1 MPDLDNLRCTIETI
15 EETIEEITVETA
27 ERVKTLEDRAEGYR
41 EQLREATGCD
51 CFALRITCQ
60 GHGTVAKV
68 GGDKDEPLHT
78 TRILVLAPGQ
88 PLREVE
94 VADPLLQV
102 GGHTTE
108 LPSWVFP
115 CRGIGVACVGREFRG
130 NDMNAS
136 DNFVAFEAAMTKIR
150 GTVIFINSNE
160 DDHTINLTDEQVEQ
174 VTKIVGRLERCP
186 AITTERPK
194 DEFHVVVLESE
205 PGQNPPDQ
213 RLCAVCEEPFETPW
227 HSGPSA
233 AAWPYPYVCSGACAT
248 KQGWS
253 R

>member
-94 VADPLLQV
+94 VADPFLQV
-102 GGHTTE
+102 GGDATM
-108 LPSWVFP
+108 LPQWAAPVGALGVS
-115 CRGIGVACVGREFRG
+115 CIGRGFWPGEPSVP
-130 NDMNAS
+130 
-136 DNFVAFEAAMTKIR
+136 DNFVAYDHPDKIR
-150 GTVIFINSNE
+150 GTVIFVAH
-160 DDHTINLTDEQVEQ
+160 DDDGDTVDLTDEQVEQ